1 VHQVC
6 LKLCCAYQCFSFS
19 FLFVWFIENIFQMHL
34 VTDVLYPFTNVI
46 SLCRMLME
54 GQLMLL

>member
-1 VHQVC
+1 
-6 LKLCCAYQCFSFS
+6 
-19 FLFVWFIENIFQMHL
+19 MHL
-34 VTDVLYPFTNVI
+34 VTDVLYTFTNVV